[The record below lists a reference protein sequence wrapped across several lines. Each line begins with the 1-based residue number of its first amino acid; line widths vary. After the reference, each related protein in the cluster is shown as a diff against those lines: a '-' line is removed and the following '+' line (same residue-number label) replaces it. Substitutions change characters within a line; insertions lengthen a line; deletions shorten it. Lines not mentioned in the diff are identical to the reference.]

1 MAPSPAPWAVLG
13 DVLWCLGLGC
23 LLAGVR
29 DAVRLALG
37 EGALRCFF
45 RDIAAFAAAAVLVC
59 GFAAG
64 ASAGGLPL
72 RADTHADNI
81 YMQRALTA
89 TGFVRCGTIYTEDG
103 TPRLAYYHRRAD

>member
-1 MAPSPAPWAVLG
+1 MYKRQVF
-13 DVLWCLGLGC
+13 CLISGEDPTYRQIEDG
-23 LLAGVR
+23 AWPE
-29 DAVRLALG
+29 AIPYATIHRL
-37 EGALRCFF
+37 
-45 RDIAAFAAAAVLVC
+45 
-59 GFAAG
+59 
-64 ASAGGLPL
+64 ASAGQVGGIGRFCINWCLQQGLPL